1 MIKPLGCRSLTDN
14 RHPLYL
20 PPHQQGR
27 HTYATWL
34 RVYAGMD
41 LIGLKEAGGWQT
53 LSSVERYAHVVPN
66 EAAKAA
72 DRLPAVHSNPPAPP
86 SSEDDS
92 Q

>member
-1 MIKPLGCRSLTDN
+1 VSS
-14 RHPLYL
+14 L

-34 RVYAGMD
+34 RTHAGLD
-41 LIGLKEAGGWQT
+41 LVGLKEAGGWES
-53 LSSVERYAHVVPN
+53 LASVERYAHVVPN

-72 DRLPAVHSNPPAPP
+72 DRLPTVQKASTPSVPAKKPKKNKP
-86 SSEDDS
+86 